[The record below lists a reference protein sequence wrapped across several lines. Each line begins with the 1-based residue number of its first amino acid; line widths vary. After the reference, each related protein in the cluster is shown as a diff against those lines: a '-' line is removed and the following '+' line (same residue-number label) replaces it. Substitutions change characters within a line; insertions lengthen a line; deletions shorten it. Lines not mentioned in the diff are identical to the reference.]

1 MTSITTL
8 FAEYLSLSA
17 VTRAR
22 RMDTLRAS
30 DPALAEQLAG
40 LLAAHE
46 QSGSLGASLWL
57 QGDTDDATPEGS
69 EPQLQVGETLGRY
82 RVDALLGEGGMGS
95 VYRGTRADGTL
106 PLPVALKCARYRGG
120 RGESL
125 LHEASLME
133 RLRHPGIAQFYDV
146 LRIDAG
152 HVAVVMEWVDGQT
165 LEQRRLTGVEFMQ
178 ALSWVIEAAAALA
191 YAHDRQVLH
200 GDIKPS
206 NVMVDA
212 AGQVKLIDFGIG
224 VLLQSRTGP
233 ALACGITP
241 GFAAPEIALDQEI
254 STRSDIYSLGRL
266 LLRVWGDSTSWPVD
280 SGERHDEHL
289 ERVLRSLHWSK
300 GLRSPDVRAV
310 LRKTCAWSAAARYAS
325 AAAFRDDLIALRH
338 SVKPNAV
345 PWSTLQH
352 LRHQVTTRPLQS
364 SFAGLMLAA
373 LLGFTTIL
381 YRQGIQLNQSLDEA
395 RVAQTA
401 TERTLSFLL
410 ESLEAASSEAENTV
424 DATVRDV
431 AKAAYKNLALLK
443 ETDPETAAR
452 VAISL
457 MKVDHGQER
466 YASVIQTAED
476 YYRNDLTGQSQ
487 ARLLLAKFEAL
498 RELGRLDEAESLLAD
513 SRWPSDFRK
522 SWRFRQARAR
532 LLRTQRRAPEA
543 EALTRITLAESPAD
557 LTEAERVN
565 LPGEMVAYLGDQGKL
580 DEALVF
586 LDQQADAIQRFAP
599 GSNAAGRNAQN
610 RAILLMWVGKN
621 QEALAALEVAEKIY
635 RERLDP
641 GHSSHADMLEI
652 RTLLLIQLGETND
665 ALQATRRA
673 REIYIRQLGAQHGKV
688 AESWHTEGNLHLTL
702 GAADAALAS
711 YQKAVEIFN
720 NAKLPGGGVT
730 RYMICALL
738 HAEGKNSEAL
748 PICEKSVEVL
758 SGFVTDDSF
767 QMANAKL
774 NLGVV
779 QIALGDH
786 ATGLRHA
793 REGVAA
799 AEAAYPEDSLDLA
812 TIFLSFSSALQ
823 SIDLYDEAR
832 SHFGRAAGIFESQQN
847 SIPPLKLAM
856 IDRVSLRVDPG
867 WRTTSQG
874 QALLRAN
881 MDRRP

>member
-1 MTSITTL
+1 M
-8 FAEYLSLSA
+8 E
-17 VTRAR
+17 
-22 RMDTLRAS
+22 TLRAS
-30 DPALAEQLAG
+30 DPALAKQLAG

-46 QSGSLGASLWL
+46 QSGSLGTSLWL
-57 QGDTDDATPEGS
+57 QGDTDGATPEGS
-69 EPQLQVGETLGRY
+69 EPQLQVGETLARY
-82 RVDALLGEGGMGS
+82 RVDALLGEGGMGC

-120 RGESL
+120 SGESL
-125 LHEASLME
+125 LHEAGLME

-146 LRIDAG
+146 LRLDAG
-152 HVAVVMEWVDGQT
+152 HVAVVMEWVEGQN
-165 LEQRRLTGVEFMQ
+165 LEQWRLTGVESLK

-224 VLLQSRTGP
+224 ALLQSPAGP
-233 ALACGITP
+233 ALACGVTP
-241 GFAAPEIALDQEI
+241 GFAAPEAVLDQEI

-266 LLRVWGDSTSWPVD
+266 LLRLWGDLSSWPAD
-280 SGERHDEHL
+280 SCDLHDAHL
-289 ERVLRSLHWSK
+289 ERVLLSLRLAQE
-300 GLRSPDVRAV
+300 LRSDDVLAV
-310 LRKTCAWSAAARYAS
+310 LRKACAWSAEDRYAS
-325 AAAFRDDLIALRH
+325 ASAFRDDLMALCQ
-338 SVKPNAV
+338 SGKPHAAR
-345 PWSTLQH
+345 WSTWQH
-352 LRHQVTTRPLQS
+352 FRHLVMKRPLQS
-364 SFAGLMLAA
+364 GLIALMVAA
-373 LLGFTTIL
+373 LLGFTVIL
-381 YRQGIQLNQSLDEA
+381 YRQGVRLTQSLDMA
-395 RVAQTA
+395 RVSQTA

-410 ESLEAASSEAENTV
+410 ESLEAASSEAGNQV

-431 AKAAYKNLALLK
+431 AKAAYKNLAILK
-443 ETDPETAAR
+443 KTDPETAAR

-457 MKVDHGQER
+457 LKVDHGQER
-466 YASVIQTAED
+466 YASVIQTVEE
-476 YYRNDLTGQSQ
+476 YYREDLTRESR

-513 SRWPSDFRK
+513 SRWPSDFRD

-543 EALTRITLAESPAD
+543 EALTRITLAESPSD
-557 LTEAERVN
+557 LTEAERIN

-652 RTLLLIQLGETND
+652 RTQLLIQLGETND
-665 ALQATRRA
+665 ALQATRLA

-702 GAADAALAS
+702 GAADAALES
-711 YQKAVEIFN
+711 YQRAVEIFK

-738 HAEGKNSEAL
+738 HAEGRNSEAL

-758 SGFVTDDSF
+758 RGFVTDDSF

-779 QIALGDH
+779 QVALGDH
-786 ATGLRHA
+786 ATGLKNA

-799 AEAAYPEDSLDLA
+799 AKVAYPGDSLDLA
-812 TIFLSFSSALQ
+812 TIFLSFSDALQ
-823 SIDLYDEAR
+823 SINLRDEAR
-832 SHFGRAAGIFESQQN
+832 LHFRQAADIFASQESD
-847 SIPPLKLAM
+847 IPPLKLAM
-856 IDRVSLRVDPG
+856 VDRVSRRVDPD
-867 WRTTSQG
+867 WRTTPQG

-881 MDRRP
+881 EDREP